1 MLARRSVLVLASCA
15 LTGGVVHVADEGMRT
30 VCATTIDG
38 TNESHRRDCVRRLR
52 RPGGEGAVCDEPRR
66 VLITGISGMIGS
78 HLARVLVTARC
89 TNVYG
94 LVRPRSDL
102 AALRGVMRRIR
113 LVQGDIADSVRMR
126 FVVDTIMPHYI
137 YHMAAQA
144 INGISDA
151 LPDLTLDV
159 NIRGTLNLLEP
170 LREAKKT
177 WGRNVS
183 TRVLLAGSSTE
194 YGKSADTFNGA
205 ALPES
210 APLLPVSPY
219 GVSKVATENL
229 GRQFFLAHGVQ
240 VIIARFF
247 IQVGVGGTD
256 SLAIHEFCKQIALAE
271 LGLSPAVVSHGNLDG
286 SRDMTDASDSA
297 PVVVALAERGVV
309 GEAYNVG
316 SGRTMTVLD
325 LLHTAISLS
334 KIKVKAQVD
343 KSRFRAYDEKILLA
357 NISKI
362 RALTGWKP
370 STNMTSTVE
379 KILDYWRRKVAA
391 LYGDSEGDDWWTPH
405 APNPVVASSG
415 TSPHVVK
422 KEKKRADKGHA
433 L

>member
-1 MLARRSVLVLASCA
+1 
-15 LTGGVVHVADEGMRT
+15 
-30 VCATTIDG
+30 
-38 TNESHRRDCVRRLR
+38 
-52 RPGGEGAVCDEPRR
+52 
-66 VLITGISGMIGS
+66 MIGS
-78 HLARVLVTARC
+78 HLAHVLVAAHC
-89 TNVYG
+89 TDVYG

-102 AALRGVMRRIR
+102 AALRGVLRQIK

-126 FVVDTIMPHYI
+126 YVLDTIMPHYI

-177 WGRNVS
+177 WGRKVE
-183 TRVLLAGSSTE
+183 TRMLLAGSSTE
-194 YGKSADTFNGA
+194 YGKSADAFNGS

-229 GRQFFLAHGVQ
+229 GRQFFFAHGVQ

-271 LGLSPAVVSHGNLDG
+271 LGLAPAVVRHGNLDG

-297 PVVVALAERGVV
+297 PVVVALAERGIV

-343 KSRFRAYDEKILLA
+343 RNRFRAYDEKILLA
-357 NISKI
+357 DISKI
-362 RALTGWKP
+362 RTLTGWVP
-370 STNMTSTVE
+370 STNMTTTVK
-379 KILDYWRRKVAA
+379 KILNYWRRKVEA
-391 LYGDSEGDDWWTPH
+391 LYGTTDGGDLLAPH
-405 APNPVVASSG
+405 APILTPGRIGS
-415 TSPHVVK
+415 T
-422 KEKKRADKGHA
+422 
-433 L
+433 